1 MKQDRLIKHNAKKDY
16 TLQNFYN
23 YVLTIRKFQP
33 DDMFSI
39 IKIAHETLT
48 ERYNPTFF
56 NYFYETFPE
65 GFWIAEKHHKPIAF
79 IAGTIT
85 DQETAKILMISVKRE
100 HRKQNIGRNLLK
112 QFLKETN
119 LRNIKQIELEVR
131 TDNKEAIAFYKKH
144 GFDIIRT
151 IPKFYQNGE
160 DAYLMKKKN

>member
-1 MKQDRLIKHNAKKDY
+1 MNQTRLIKHNAKKYY
-16 TLQNFYN
+16 TLQNCYKS
-23 YVLTIRKFQP
+23 VLTIRKFQP

-56 NYFYETFPE
+56 NYFYESFPE

-85 DQETAKILMISVKRE
+85 DNENAKILMLSVTKQYRQ
-100 HRKQNIGRNLLK
+100 QNIGANLLK
-112 QFLKETN
+112 QFLKETT
-119 LRNIKQIELEVR
+119 LKKIKQIELEVK
-131 TDNKEAIAFYKKH
+131 TDNQKAIEFYKKH
-144 GFDIIRT
+144 GFDIIKI

-160 DAYLMKKKN
+160 DAYLMRKKI